1 MRKWV
6 KDIVKNNRTFRLTFY
21 EDSTIQGMWN
31 CIGEEIYHKKKNI
44 FDLSWKNEIFRF
56 YTCNTNI
63 IQKALKQIDSVLK
76 DETNRGYIIKAL
88 DNFVEK
94 GVENDR

>member
-1 MRKWV
+1 MKKWV
-6 KDIVKNNRTFRLTFY
+6 KDIIKNGRTFRLIF
-21 EDSTIQGMWN
+21 IQDCVIEGLWY
-31 CIGEEIYHKKKNI
+31 CSGEEIYRRKKNI
-44 FDLSWKNEIFRF
+44 FDFTWKNQVFEF

-63 IQKALKQIDSVLK
+63 IQKALNKIDSVLK

>member
-1 MRKWV
+1 MKKWV

-56 YTCNTNI
+56 YTCNKNVI
-63 IQKALKQIDSVLK
+63 KEALCQIDSILK
-76 DETNRGYIIKAL
+76 DEKDRGYTIKAL
-88 DNFVEK
+88 DDFVKE
-94 GVENDR
+94 VV